1 MKSKADDL
9 YLDNLKPV
17 PQDLKKNDIV
27 NKDVLNNII
36 TDIIINILLVI
47 NLINFQVKY
56 LRKD

>member
-9 YLDNLKPV
+9 HLDNLKPV
-17 PQDLKKNDIV
+17 PKDLKKNDIV